1 MLFCSVLALVRQS
14 NASRGKAA
22 DHKTVPCCSKAQTHK
37 NAQIPHADT
46 YTPGSGSADWKVK
59 VTPTVQSYNMP
70 SSKSLTPQ
78 AARKRELF
86 SHQLALSSLLF
97 FFFLNTIWN
106 FLDLSHT
113 LSTGSPSPT
122 LLLDHG
128 VWIDLSEAIGKPRRW
143 GLRTQSIY
151 CPSASVSTSGLSIP
165 QWPQAPQHTHSHT
178 HSLIHSGLWRESLS
192 EVP

>member
-1 MLFCSVLALVRQS
+1 MHHEAKLLTTRRSHAAPRPRRTKTRRYHMQILTHQGVAVQIEK
-14 NASRGKAA
+14 SR
-22 DHKTVPCCSKAQTHK
+22 
-37 NAQIPHADT
+37 
-46 YTPGSGSADWKVK
+46 
-59 VTPTVQSYNMP
+59 
-70 SSKSLTPQ
+70 
-78 AARKRELF
+78 
-86 SHQLALSSLLF
+86 SHQQFKVITCLRASHWRPRLHVNGSCSHISLLYQACFF

-178 HSLIHSGLWRESLS
+178 HTQSHT
-192 EVP
+192 